1 MKIIQV
7 TDVHMVPRGR
17 NLLGLNPRARLEA
30 CFADINRNHGDAAY
44 CILTGDLADRG
55 EPAAYVELR
64 ELLGGLKLPWRLL
77 IGNHDDRAAFTK
89 AFPSQPLDA
98 NGFVQHA
105 LDLEAG
111 RLLLLDTNEPGSG
124 AGSYCA
130 NRAAWLEAELKR
142 AGEKPVYIF
151 MHHPPFDIGI
161 PSLDRMKLD
170 DADSFADTLTGPAD
184 IRHIFFGH
192 VHRPVSGC
200 WRGIPFSAL
209 PSTNHQIAADF
220 ETVSPMPY
228 CHEPPAYA
236 IVDLDADNTL
246 VHLHRY
252 LDDGEVRHSDGKRV
266 TPEG

>member
-151 MHHPPFDIGI
+151 MHHPPFDINI
-161 PSLDRMKLD
+161 PSLDRIRLLEVGELARVLD
-170 DADSFADTLTGPAD
+170 GCRN
-184 IRHIFFGH
+184 IRHLFFGH
-192 VHRPVSGC
+192 VHRPVSGS

-209 PSTNHQIAADF
+209 RSTVHQVALDF
-220 ETVSPMPY
+220 KTPRKVPY
-228 CHEPPAYA
+228 SYEPPAYA
-236 IVDLDADNTL
+236 VVFLEPEQTL
-246 VHLHRY
+246 VHFHDY
-252 LDDGEVRHSDGKRV
+252 LDGSLVPDGIPRSVDA
-266 TPEG
+266 T